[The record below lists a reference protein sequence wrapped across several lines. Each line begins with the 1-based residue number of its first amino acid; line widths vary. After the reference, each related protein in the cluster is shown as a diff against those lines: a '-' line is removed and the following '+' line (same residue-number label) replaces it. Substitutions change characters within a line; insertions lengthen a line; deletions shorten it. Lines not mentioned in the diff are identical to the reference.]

1 MTEGWSP
8 LAKPWLAV
16 SWAGRGGSAGL
27 RESAVTS
34 LGRGN
39 QEESER
45 VRSPRCRGSGA
56 GVRLREA
63 RASGRMPGGLSCSRR
78 EDQLRV
84 LLCPA
89 LSRVN
94 SNSKYTE
101 GMQYASNVCVRNSN
115 LLAFPRGLG
124 NFSPPAGHPL
134 RAERQPDQPDQSQPS
149 RSGSLPTYGVAPW
162 KEECPP
168 GPEGGLA
175 GTLSIAPFPE
185 LPSPPSHPAQGAP
198 RGHSVLPSSRTLC
211 AAWA

>member
-1 MTEGWSP
+1 M
-8 LAKPWLAV
+8 LL
-16 SWAGRGGSAGL
+16 GG
-27 RESAVTS
+27 
-34 LGRGN
+34 
-39 QEESER
+39 
-45 VRSPRCRGSGA
+45 C
-56 GVRLREA
+56 
-63 RASGRMPGGLSCSRR
+63 R

-175 GTLSIAPFPE
+175 GTLSIAPFPM
-185 LPSPPSHPAQGAP
+185 LPSPPSLRILGQGSQCSLLQPPLSPLRTPALVLMTF
-198 RGHSVLPSSRTLC
+198 SVLQPQNLHFHNQMSFLS
-211 AAWA
+211 